1 MRYQCRRQALRAQVR
16 FLEIQVLQDRERIGC
31 LEEERS
37 SWSNST
43 VRSQRIVTRGSA
55 VGVELLAEERKR
67 ERARVAI
74 VKQTVHACSAEH
86 IWNVHVRVAGH
97 AVNVHG
103 PPVAHVTVS
112 GMVHA
117 AMHAAVHAAADEV
130 PCLVGCSAADLTSS
144 AADLTS
150 RRQGTEQV

>member
-1 MRYQCRRQALRAQVR
+1 MRYQCRRQALRLGGQAEVR

-31 LEEERS
+31 LQEERS
-37 SWSNST
+37 GWNSP

-67 ERARVAI
+67 ERPRVAI
-74 VKQTVHACSAEH
+74 VKQTVHAWSAAH

-117 AMHAAVHAAADEV
+117 AMHAALHAAANGV
-130 PCLVGCSAADLTSS
+130 PFFVCFSTADLTSG
-144 AADLTS
+144 
-150 RRQGTEQV
+150 RQGSKHV